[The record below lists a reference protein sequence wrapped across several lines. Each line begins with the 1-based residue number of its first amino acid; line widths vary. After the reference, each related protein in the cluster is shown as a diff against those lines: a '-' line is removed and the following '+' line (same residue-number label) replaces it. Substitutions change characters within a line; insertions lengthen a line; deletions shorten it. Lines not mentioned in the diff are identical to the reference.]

1 MRDERALPVS
11 HVHLVTT
18 QPSAL
23 RPLIRANQRA
33 LYALLLEATARA
45 IEDAVA
51 ARHGLGLRLAMTL
64 VLHTY
69 SRTLEFHP
77 HTHAIVA
84 AGALAATDAR
94 ADADA
99 GVTTARWVTASA
111 GECFLPADD
120 LFADAYRARVLAGL
134 ERLRERDELALP
146 GRLGRLRHPDAWAAF
161 VAGLAARRWHVYAKT
176 TLRGGEAYAY
186 LARYAGRVAVS
197 NGRLLAYD
205 GQTVTIATK
214 AGHPPVVLSGVELL
228 RRFALHVLPRR
239 FLRIRHYGLF
249 NARQREL
256 LALARD
262 AIRAQGLEDG
272 SLAAPDADAATESA
286 CEPEPEP
293 EPADLVALGA
303 PVMSSAITEVA
314 LGEAPLAAVLTLV
327 GASAATPAGAPT
339 AVKSAGTGET
349 WQELVLRTQG
359 KDVTRCARCGHDTL
373 VRVDLDDLD
382 ADTYSRVVGASK
394 PRRSRRGRGYG

>member
-1 MRDERALPVS
+1 
-11 HVHLVTT
+11 
-18 QPSAL
+18 
-23 RPLIRANQRA
+23 
-33 LYALLLEATARA
+33 
-45 IEDAVA
+45 
-51 ARHGLGLRLAMTL
+51 
-64 VLHTY
+64 
-69 SRTLEFHP
+69 
-77 HTHAIVA
+77 
-84 AGALAATDAR
+84 
-94 ADADA
+94 
-99 GVTTARWVTASA
+99 VTTARWVTASA

-293 EPADLVALGA
+293 EAQGDLVALADALDA
-303 PVMSSAITEVA
+303 PTSAIASTSAVTSSAITEVA
-314 LGEAPLAAVLTLV
+314 LGGAPLTAVLALV
-327 GASAATPAGAPT
+327 GASATTPAGVPGA
-339 AVKSAGTGET
+339 AKSTGAGET

-382 ADTYSRVVGASK
+382 ADTYSRVVGVSK